1 MNLKILM
8 KNRKIICVATT
19 LSIYFKNNNSG
30 TFKEIKNIKIQ
41 FIIQFLSYKFFK
53 DYIIK
58 TFIL

>member
-8 KNRKIICVATT
+8 KNRKIIYVATT

-41 FIIQFLSYKFFK
+41 FIIQFLS
-53 DYIIK
+53 
-58 TFIL
+58 

>member
-41 FIIQFLSYKFFK
+41 FIIQFLS
-53 DYIIK
+53 
-58 TFIL
+58 